1 MKAYTTLDFRE
12 AVMPPKDAVPA
23 FVPLDDE
30 TVAYLRKR
38 LGPTKRE
45 SYDSQLSLEDYPSS
59 DSWTY

>member
-1 MKAYTTLDFRE
+1 MKSYTTLDFRE

-30 TVAYLRKR
+30 TAAYLRKR

-45 SYDSQLSLEDYPSS
+45 SYDNPLSLNDYPSS
-59 DSWTY
+59 GDWAF